1 MLTQASRNLVTF
13 RRVIMHIHGLQK
25 MTLLDFPGHIACTVF
40 LGGCDF
46 GCSYCHNY
54 ELVDGSIPPE
64 MVEEDFFS
72 FLSKRQGLLDGV
84 AITGGE
90 PLMRPGIDNF
100 IRKIRD
106 LGFLIKLDTNGYHP
120 RALQQ
125 LIAGGL
131 VDYVAMDIKNSLPK
145 YALTV
150 GLPQIDTGLIEQSV
164 SIIMN
169 SKIDYE
175 FRTTVV
181 KEFHEEKDFEF
192 IGQWI
197 RGAKAYYLQQ
207 FTPRDTVPDK
217 TLTSPTS
224 QEMELF
230 LGAVKPYVE
239 AAAIRG
245 I

>member
-1 MLTQASRNLVTF
+1 
-13 RRVIMHIHGLQK
+13 MHISGLQK
-25 MTLLDFPGHIACTVF
+25 MTLLDYPGHIACTVF
-40 LGGCDF
+40 LAGCDF
-46 GCSYCHNY
+46 RCSYCHNY
-54 ELVDGSIPPE
+54 ELVDSSIKPE

-90 PLMRPGIDNF
+90 PLMRPGIDDF
-100 IRKIRD
+100 ITKIRD

-120 RALQQ
+120 QALRR
-125 LIAGGL
+125 LIDGGL
-131 VDYVAMDIKNSLPK
+131 VDYVAMDIKNSRSK
-145 YALTV
+145 YPLTV
-150 GLPQIDTGLIEQSV
+150 GLPQMDVSRIEESV
-164 SIIMN
+164 SILMN
-169 SKIDYE
+169 SSIDYE

-181 KEFHEEKDFEF
+181 KEFHEEKDFEL

-197 RGAKAYYLQQ
+197 SGAKAYYLQQ
-207 FTPRDTVPDK
+207 FIPRDTVPDK
-217 TLTSPTS
+217 SLTSPTS

-239 AAAIRG
+239 AAEVRG

>member
-1 MLTQASRNLVTF
+1 
-13 RRVIMHIHGLQK
+13 
-25 MTLLDFPGHIACTVF
+25 
-40 LGGCDF
+40 
-46 GCSYCHNY
+46 
-54 ELVDGSIPPE
+54 

-90 PLMRPGIDNF
+90 PLMRPGIDLF
-100 IRKIRD
+100 IQKIRD

-120 RALQQ
+120 QALQQ

-145 YALTV
+145 YGLTV
-150 GLPQIDTGLIEQSV
+150 GVPQVDTGRIQQSV
-164 SIIMN
+164 DIIMN
-169 SKIDYE
+169 SSIDYE

-181 KEFHEEKDFEF
+181 KELHEEKDFEL

-197 RGAKAYYLQQ
+197 KGAKAYYLQQ

-217 TLTSPTS
+217 TLTSPS
-224 QEMELF
+224 ADEMELF
-230 LGAVKPYVE
+230 LKAVLPNVST
-239 AAAIRG
+239 AAIRG